1 VGFASYKERVTT
13 LPAEVLAAYPGL
25 SVEPGPY
32 GTGLINVTRKGR
44 LGDADVVVQRVH
56 PAFAGTVHDDIEAV
70 TAHVASKGLA
80 TPRLVRAKDGA
91 LFAADAEGRPWRV
104 LTFVDGT
111 STDRVSGPDHATRAG
126 ELLGRFHAAV
136 DDLDHAYVH
145 VRPGVHDLGYRL
157 EGLTR
162 ALSEH
167 GSHRLYDRASELAEA
182 IIAAQGEL
190 APLDVSR
197 HRHAHGDLKVSN
209 LLFDRDGK
217 GVALVD
223 LDTLA
228 RMPWPFEI
236 GDALRS
242 WCNPHGED
250 REEPQVDEGIFE
262 AALRGFARG
271 TAGGLSL
278 DANEIELVP
287 RGVFTIATELSIR
300 FLTDALEE
308 KYFGWNSDRYASR
321 GDHNLARA
329 RGQWALAKSV
339 RGAMR
344 RLEVTARVALHDR

>member
-1 VGFASYKERVTT
+1 
-13 LPAEVLAAYPGL
+13 LDAYPGL
-25 SVEPGPY
+25 SVEPTPY
-32 GTGLINVTRKGR
+32 GIGLINVTRKGR
-44 LGDADVVVQRVH
+44 LGGADVIVQRVH
-56 PAFAGTVHDDIEAV
+56 PAFAGTVHEDIEAV
-70 TAHVASKGLA
+70 TAHVAAKGLA

-91 LFAADAEGRPWRV
+91 LFAADTEGRPWRV
-104 LTFVDGT
+104 LTFVAGS

-136 DDLDHAYVH
+136 DDLQHEYVH
-145 VRPGVHDLGYRL
+145 VRPGVHELGYRF

-162 ALSEH
+162 ALSENA
-167 GSHRLYDRASELAEA
+167 SHRLYDEASRLAA
-182 IIAAQGEL
+182 TILAVQGEV

-209 LLFDRDGK
+209 LLFDRDGR

-250 REEPQVDEGIFE
+250 RESPELDEGIFE

-271 TAGGLSL
+271 SAGRFPL
-278 DANEIELVP
+278 DPIEIELVP

-308 KYFGWNSDRYASR
+308 KYFGWDEGKYASR

-329 RGQWALAKSV
+329 KGQWSLAKSV

-344 RLEVTARVALHDR
+344 RLEVTAKVALHDR